1 MYVVLGAGVVGLTT
15 ALELKRQY
23 PSSNVVVLARDLPGD
38 SAPTYASAWAGGN
51 WISSATD
58 NGPQEEWDR
67 VTYLK
72 FQELAKAHPEC
83 GIEPMDLRSV
93 YEDNIENVNLL
104 SRVTNKIWYND
115 LVGGIKYLPK
125 EELPQGTKFGFEVST
140 FVINVQKYLPWL
152 QFEATKLGIEI
163 RRAIIDD
170 LSDIPGRFPTTS
182 AIFNCTGLG
191 SLALKGV
198 EDHHVY
204 PAKGQ
209 VYIVEAPPSGIS
221 KMYFRSSQRL
231 GSHSTHVFPR
241 GKDGGVV
248 LGGCRLNG
256 DSNEQFDPVI
266 GQGIKERCC
275 ALVPE
280 LGRAEN
286 LRIIKQGVGF
296 RPSRKGGAR
305 IELERKYGVK
315 VIHNYGAGGSGY
327 QASWGMAKAAVDLL
341 RPSGRL

>member
-23 PSSNVVVLARDLPGD
+23 PSRNVLVLARDLPGD

-72 FQELAKAHPEC
+72 FQELAKTHPEC
-83 GIEPMDLRSV
+83 GIEAMDLRSV
-93 YEDNIENVNLL
+93 YEDDIENVDLL
-104 SRVTNKIWYND
+104 SQTTNKIWYND
-115 LVGGIKYLPK
+115 LVGGIRYLPK

-152 QFEATKLGIEI
+152 QAEAAKLGIEL

-170 LSDIPGRFPTTS
+170 LSEIPGQLPTTS

-191 SLALKGV
+191 SLTLKGV
-198 EDHHVY
+198 EDQDVY

-209 VYIVEAPPSGIS
+209 VYLVEAPPSGIS

-241 GKDGGVV
+241 GKDGGVI

-256 DSNEQFDPVI
+256 DSNEEFDSAI
-266 GQGIKERCC
+266 GQSIKERCC

-280 LGRAEN
+280 LGRPED

-296 RPSRKGGAR
+296 RPSRINGAR

-341 RPSGRL
+341 RSSGR